1 MNKPLVAILMSTYN
15 GEKYLVEQ
23 INSILK
29 QSYDNFHLF
38 IRDDA
43 STDST
48 PKMLKQFENDSK
60 VTICFSQHNLGYKN
74 SFLHLLRLVTSY
86 EKKFDFYSFSDQD
99 DFWSNDKIKMGI
111 EKLISC
117 NHQKYVVY
125 FTGLTFVDENL
136 NFLKNKDESKTIT
149 TFGGEMVR
157 HSVSGAT
164 TILSRPLAELAV
176 KFDEVYKL
184 PGGHDAFIFRL
195 NSAIGGNFIK
205 DSRSFIKFR
214 RHSDN
219 VSSATKGFC
228 YRISRELKTD
238 EQIVYSTAKL
248 IKEKYYNY
256 VTNDNKV
263 LLNQLLKY
271 DTSLFSKVKLIR
283 NKKFRREHV
292 IMNIIFFFRVL
303 MNRV

>member
-1 MNKPLVAILMSTYN
+1 MYNKRVAVLMSTYN
-15 GEKYLVEQ
+15 GEAYLFEQ
-23 INSILK
+23 INSILN
-29 QSYDNFHLF
+29 QTYQNIHLF
-38 IRDDA
+38 IRDDG
-43 STDST
+43 STDNTVSIIQKFIGN
-48 PKMLKQFENDSK
+48 PKISFIQGGD
-60 VTICFSQHNLGYKN
+60 NLGYKN
-74 SFLHLLRLVTSY
+74 SFLMLLKTVVDL
-86 EKKFDFYSFSDQD
+86 KKNYQYFSFSDQD
-99 DFWSNDKIKMGI
+99 DIWMKDKILVSIKEL
-111 EKLISC
+111 EKDDF
-117 NHQKYVVY
+117 KYCIY
-125 FTGLTFVDENL
+125 FSGLTFVDENL

-228 YRISRELKTD
+228 YRISCELKTD